1 MRDKVRKIVLIILI
15 IILTILI
22 WEYLI
27 NYFNIPKR
35 VIPKPSDLLHFIQ
48 KEFLTT
54 HSSKYQSVLI
64 KTLFSLRDAF
74 VGFILAFVVSIG
86 LGITLAHSKMGYS
99 FLFPLI
105 FLTQLVPVPAL
116 APVVATILGYGYTT
130 KIFIITLFLIFP
142 ISMTVR
148 NCILNIPIS
157 YLDLFKTYSKNRI
170 YKYRYLIFP
179 SLVPTLLSQMK
190 VVSTASI
197 VATIITELPLSVR
210 GGIGK
215 DIYNSFNNQMIPR
228 VWVSVMLISLLS
240 FLIFRVLSMLEI
252 YTNRKYKYGQY

>member
-1 MRDKVRKIVLIILI
+1 MNAKVKRIILF
-15 IILTILI
+15 ILITLLVILI

-35 VIPKPSDLLHFIQ
+35 VIPKPTDLFHFIQ
-48 KEFLTT
+48 KEFLTS
-54 HSSKYQSVLI
+54 HSSKYQTILL
-64 KTLFSLRDAF
+64 KTLISIKDAF
-74 VGFILAFVVSIG
+74 VGFILAFVVSLG
-86 LGITLAHSKMGYS
+86 LGITLAQSKKVYAI
-99 FLFPLI
+99 LFPLI

-116 APVVATILGYGYTT
+116 APVIATMLGYGYTT

-142 ISMTVR
+142 ISISVR

-157 YLDLFKTYSKNRI
+157 YLDLFKTYSKNEI
-170 YKYRYLIFP
+170 NKYRYLIFP

-240 FLIFRVLSMLEI
+240 FIIFKIFSLLEVNI
-252 YTNRKYKYGQY
+252 NRKYKYGQY